1 MNNKLLLIMPI
12 FNGYENELKK
22 VAQLKFKSVDAVFY
36 DEKEFFSLYKL
47 PFYVKV
53 ILYFLRLIIYGN
65 MNENRVF
72 IKIRDFFIRK
82 YLSDDFN
89 RWVLSKQSG
98 YYDNL
103 LIIKGF
109 GLYAETINCIT
120 AKKKTFY
127 QWDNLIHFPTVLEI
141 IGCFDSVYSFDIND
155 ARRIQGEFLPNF
167 YIPRDKIKKNN
178 DMFFVGVYSKERY
191 AILKKLTVFCNE
203 NNYTFFFKLY
213 HSVMKEDQ
221 IITNKKISPK
231 NYNQLFIRSKFI
243 LEITKDEQIGYS
255 QRYLEALDNNC
266 LFVVKDAKV
275 NEEGKILSLE
285 FFLNNSSKL
294 IETRLKSDL
303 SVDEKA
309 LLNLCRIDNWLEKLL
324 E

>member
-22 VAQLKFKSVDAVFY
+22 VAQLNFKSVDAILY
-36 DEKEFFSLYKL
+36 NEKDFFSLYKL
-47 PFYVKV
+47 PFYAKF
-53 ILYFLRLIIYGN
+53 ILFLLKLVIYGN

-72 IKIRDFFIRK
+72 IKVRDFFIRK
-82 YLSDDFN
+82 YLCDDFN

-109 GLYAETINCIT
+109 GLYAETIDCIT

-141 IGCFDSVYSFDIND
+141 IDSFDSVYSFDIND
-155 ARRIQGEFLPNF
+155 ARRIKGEFLPNF
-167 YIPRDKIKKNN
+167 YIPRNKVKKNN

-191 AILKKLTVFCNE
+191 TILKKLTVFCNK
-203 NNYTFFFKLY
+203 NNYKFYFKLY
-213 HSVMKEDQ
+213 HSELKEDQ
-221 IITNKKISPK
+221 IITNKKISPE
-231 NYNQLFIRSKFI
+231 NYNRLFVRSKFI
-243 LEITKDEQIGYS
+243 LEITKDEQTGYS

-266 LFVVKDAKV
+266 LFIVKDAKV
-275 NEEGKILSLE
+275 KEKGKIISLD
-285 FFLNNSSKL
+285 FFLHNSSKL
-294 IETRLKSDL
+294 IEARLKSDL
-303 SVDEKA
+303 SGDEKA